1 MLYEI
6 VLKGKKV
13 SYELTRKQVKNI
25 NARIQSNGF
34 VKVSAPMRTK
44 LSTVEV
50 FFRDHQDRILEAIAV
65 QTQKTLLKEK
75 NELFEDG
82 GKVYYL
88 GDPYCL
94 RVKQGSTNDV
104 ILQGGELIL
113 TVKDPADPV
122 LRKKTAQKWMTDRCR
137 ETVIG
142 LSQRIYPYFAPHGFP
157 FPTFRFRFMKSRWGS
172 CQFNHYVLTFNTHLI
187 EKPIECI
194 SFVVAHE
201 FTHFLHADHSPKFY
215 AELERIMPDWKSRKK
230 LLDA

>member
-25 NARIQSNGF
+25 NARIQPNGL
-34 VKVSAPMRTK
+34 VKVSAPPRIR
-44 LSTVEV
+44 LSSVES
-50 FFRDHQDRILEAIAV
+50 FFRANQDRILDAIAM
-65 QTQKTLLKEK
+65 QTQRTHLKEK
-75 NELFEDG
+75 SELFEDG

-88 GDPYCL
+88 GEPYCL
-94 RVKQGSTNDV
+94 RVKQGGTNGV
-104 ILQGGELIL
+104 VLQGGELVL
-113 TVKDPADPV
+113 TVKDLTDPS
-122 LRKKTAQKWMTDRCR
+122 LRKKTVQKWMTERCKER
-137 ETVIG
+137 VIE

-172 CQFNHYVLTFNTHLI
+172 CQINHNILTFNTHLI

-201 FTHFLHADHSPKFY
+201 FTHFIHADHSPKFY
-215 AELERIMPDWKSRKK
+215 AELERIMPAWKSRKK
-230 LLDA
+230 LLDE